1 MFARIKRLAAATI
14 AAAALT
20 VPAFADVVPPPPAP
34 TPAADVKPGNPAI
47 WTIEKPNG
55 GTITLFGSV
64 HLLPGNQAWRTEAF
78 TAALAKA
85 DVVVF
90 ETPIADM
97 ATPEVQ
103 QYLAKSIMNPPGVT
117 LSTLL
122 NAEEKATV
130 EKAAAFVGVPFASME
145 AFRPWFA
152 GLQMALVMIMKQ
164 GFDPN
169 AGIDKLVEDEART
182 AGKTL
187 GYFET
192 AMEQLDIFTTMPPDE
207 EKAFLVI
214 GAKEIVENPNGLKD
228 LVDAWAAG
236 DVAGIDRLMNAG
248 LESMPALGKKLLED
262 RNANWVRKI
271 TADYMADTKNYLIVV
286 GAGHLAGDKGV
297 PAMLRSDGIA
307 VSGP

>member
-1 MFARIKRLAAATI
+1 MFTRFKRLAVTTLAAVSLTI
-14 AAAALT
+14 
-20 VPAFADVVPPPPAP
+20 PAFADIIPPPAP
-34 TPAADVKPGNPAI
+34 SPAADVKPGNPAI

-64 HLLPGNQAWRTEAF
+64 HLLPNNQSWRTEAF

-97 ATPEVQ
+97 ATPEMQ
-103 QYLAKSIMNPPGVT
+103 QYLASNVMNPPGVT

-122 NAEEKATV
+122 NADEKATV
-130 EKAAAFVGVPFASME
+130 EKAAATVGVPFASME
-145 AFRPWFA
+145 GFRPWFA
-152 GLQMALVMIMKQ
+152 GLQIALVMIMKQ

-169 AGIDKLVEDEART
+169 SGIDKLVEAEAKT
-182 AGKTL
+182 AGKAL
-187 GYFET
+187 DYFET
-192 AMEQLDIFTTMPPDE
+192 GIEQLNIFTTMPADQ

-214 GAKEIVENPNGLKD
+214 GAKEITENPNGLKE

-236 DVAGIDRLMNAG
+236 DVARIDLLMNAG
-248 LESMPALGKKLLED
+248 IESMPELGKKLLED
-262 RNANWVRKI
+262 RNARWVQKI
-271 TADYMADTKNYLIVV
+271 SSTYMADTKNYLIVV
-286 GAGHLAGDKGV
+286 GAGHLAGGKSV
-297 PAMLRSDGIA
+297 PAMLRADGIT